1 MKTMKFSSK
10 KASAMLLA
18 TGFSFGLIAQN
29 AQQAAAPVAK
39 EESIFMNPTFL
50 ILFITAIVLMGVI
63 MSLTSALKNLSESGR
78 QKLQNEKSSTPISVI
93 LAIAGLFST
102 FAANAQD
109 AAVVAAPTGPVTD
122 KMMPPMQ
129 IGGLDSW
136 VFVIVGVVIIIEF
149 IVILGLLR
157 SIKNL
162 LIGLGYQPEL
172 AEKEVK
178 PLINWKWLDRTLN
191 DSVPMDKEA
200 EILTDHEYDGIRE
213 LDNNLPPWW
222 KYGFYLTIIFAVYYL
237 FDYHVLRTSPLSGQE
252 YQQQMAE
259 AEAMKK
265 ERLKDAGANVDENT
279 VTLLADAGM
288 IAAGKGIYDGNCASC
303 HGVAGEGLVG
313 PNLTDEFWLHG
324 GGIKNI
330 FKTIKYGVPAKGMI
344 AWQSQ
349 LNPEAMQKVSSYIMT
364 LQGTKP
370 ANAKAP
376 QGEVWTEV
384 AAAPADTNATA
395 SSAVDT
401 TKVK

>member
-10 KASAMLLA
+10 KVSAFLLA
-18 TGFSFGLIAQN
+18 FGFSFGLFAQN
-29 AQQAAAPVAK
+29 AQAVAASVPK
-39 EESIFMNPTFL
+39 EESVFMNPTFL

-78 QKLQNEKSSTPISVI
+78 QNLQRDKAGSSLPIV
-93 LAIAGLFST
+93 LAVAGLFGT
-102 FAANAQD
+102 LVANAQD
-109 AAVVAAPTGPVTD
+109 VAEAVAPSGPVTD

-136 VFVIVGVVIIIEF
+136 IFVMVAAVIIVEF
-149 IVILGLLR
+149 LVILGLLR

-162 LIGLGYQPEL
+162 LIGLGYQPEI
-172 AEKEVK
+172 AAKEVK
-178 PLINWKWLDRTLN
+178 PLINWKWLDKTLN
-191 DSVPMDKEA
+191 DAVPIHKEA

-222 KYGFYLTIIFAVYYL
+222 KYGFYFTIIFAVYYL
-237 FDYHVLRTSPLSGQE
+237 FDYHVLHTSPLSGQE
-252 YQQQMAE
+252 YQQQIAE
-259 AEAMKK
+259 ADEMKK
-265 ERLKDAGANVDENT
+265 QRLKVAGANVDENS

-303 HGVAGEGLVG
+303 HGANGEGLVG
-313 PNLTDEFWLHG
+313 PNLTDEFWIHG

-344 AWQSQ
+344 AWQGQ
-349 LNPEAMQKVSSYIMT
+349 LNPEAMQKVSSYVMT

-376 QGEVWTEV
+376 QGEAWLEIAVPNDSLSTV
-384 AAAPADTNATA
+384 
-395 SSAVDT
+395 SAVLDT
-401 TKVK
+401 TQSK

>member
-1 MKTMKFSSK
+1 
-10 KASAMLLA
+10 MLLA

-29 AQQAAAPVAK
+29 TQQAAAHVAK

-78 QKLQNEKSSTPISVI
+78 QKLKSEKSSTPISAI

-109 AAVVAAPTGPVTD
+109 AAAVAAPTGPVTD

-136 VFVIVGVVIIIEF
+136 VFVIVSVVIIIEF
-149 IVILGLLR
+149 IVILGLLS

-162 LIGLGYQPEL
+162 LVGLGYQPEV

-191 DSVPMDKEA
+191 DSVPMEKEA

-222 KYGFYLTIIFAVYYL
+222 KYGFYLTIIFSVYYL

-259 AEAMKK
+259 AENMKK
-265 ERLKDAGANVDENT
+265 ERLKVAGANVDENS

-313 PNLTDEFWLHG
+313 PNLTDEYWIHG

-349 LNPEAMQKVSSYIMT
+349 LNPEAMQKVASYIMT

-376 QGEVWTEV
+376 QGEVWTE
-384 AAAPADTNATA
+384 AATTPTDTSTTA
-395 SSAVDT
+395 SIATDT
-401 TKVK
+401 TQVK

>member
-1 MKTMKFSSK
+1 
-10 KASAMLLA
+10 MLLA
-18 TGFSFGLIAQN
+18 TGFSFGSIAQS
-29 AQQAAAPVAK
+29 AQQAAGPVAE
-39 EESIFMNPTFL
+39 EESVFMNPTFL

-63 MSLTSALKNLSESGR
+63 ISLTSALKNLSESGR
-78 QKLQNEKSSTPISVI
+78 QKLKSENSNTPVSVI
-93 LAIAGLFST
+93 LAIAGIFST
-102 FAANAQD
+102 VAATAQD
-109 AAVVAAPTGPVTD
+109 AATTEVTSGPVTD
-122 KMMPPMQ
+122 KLLPPMQ

-136 VFVIVGVVIIIEF
+136 IFVIVSAVIIIEF

-237 FDYHVLRTSPLSGQE
+237 FDYHVLHTSPLSGQE
-252 YQQQMAE
+252 YQQQMVE
-259 AEAMKK
+259 AENLKK
-265 ERLKDAGANVDENT
+265 ERLKVAGANVDENT

-288 IAAGKGIYDGNCASC
+288 IASGKGIYDGNCASC
-303 HGVAGEGLVG
+303 HGAAGEGLVG
-313 PNLTDEFWLHG
+313 PNLTDEYWLHG
-324 GGIKNI
+324 GGIQNI

-349 LNPEAMQKVSSYIMT
+349 LNPEAMQKVASYIMT

-384 AAAPADTNATA
+384 VATPTDTTATA
-395 SSAVDT
+395 SAVIDT
-401 TKVK
+401 TQVK

>member
-1 MKTMKFSSK
+1 
-10 KASAMLLA
+10 MLLA
-18 TGFSFGLIAQN
+18 IGFSFGLIAQN
-29 AQQAAAPVAK
+29 AQQAAVPVAK
-39 EESIFMNPTFL
+39 EESVFMNPTFL

-63 MSLTSALKNLSESGR
+63 ISLTSALKNLSESGR
-78 QKLQNEKSSTPISVI
+78 QKLKSENSSTQISVI

-109 AAVVAAPTGPVTD
+109 AAAVAAPNGPVTD
-122 KMMPPMQ
+122 KLMPPMQ

-191 DSVPMDKEA
+191 DSVPMEKEA

-265 ERLKDAGANVDENT
+265 ERLKDAGANVDENSVT
-279 VTLLADAGM
+279 VLADAGM
-288 IAAGKGIYDGNCASC
+288 IAAGKGIYEGNCASC

-313 PNLTDEFWLHG
+313 PNLTDEYWIHG
-324 GGIKNI
+324 GGIQNI

-349 LNPEAMQKVSSYIMT
+349 LNPEAMQKVASYIMT

-376 QGEVWTEV
+376 QGEVWKEV

-395 SSAVDT
+395 SSVVDT